1 MIELRTI
8 NEGNYMDCLNLKATV
23 EKEQFV
29 DSVVYSLKERVWEQ
43 GWQSSALTACKENT
57 TRTEFRLR

>member
-8 NEGNYMDCLNLKATV
+8 TKDNYIDCPNLKATV

-29 DSVVYSLKERVWEQ
+29 DSVAYSLKERAWEQ
-43 GWQSSALTACKENT
+43 GRQSSALTVCKENT
-57 TRTEFRLR
+57 TRTEFRPR